1 MCGIIG
7 YNGNE
12 NSIPLVLEGIKNLE
26 YRGYDSFGCAFE
38 GKNKNI
44 EVRKDAGRINK
55 IIENYGISNETSN
68 KSIAHTRWAT
78 HGGVTKANSHPLLD
92 CSGKI
97 AVVHNGIIE
106 NFQELKDG
114 LKNHM
119 FSSET
124 DTEVLPHLIEEE
136 MKSGKSFE
144 DAVIST
150 AGKIRGF
157 SSFVVMNSLTDNI
170 IAVKNGSPLVLGVKD
185 NGVFVSSDVPSF
197 IKHTNKVVYLFD
209 GDVIS
214 INKTGFKVLKSNN
227 FGKHKVREV
236 NFSVSD
242 VDKGKYR
249 HFMLKEIME
258 QQALVSK
265 LVNSDLS
272 YLKNAASA
280 VSLSKNIFLVGS
292 GSSFH
297 VALLAASLF
306 RDLGRDAVAV
316 QPQDL
321 LNYSKIIGKE
331 DIFIIISQSGETM
344 DIIEAL
350 PVIKENKKI
359 GIINTEGS
367 TLANSVDYF
376 ININAGHEKGV
387 AATKTFTMS
396 AVLSCLIAMF
406 SAGEEKEALND
417 LNLLNINLFNLFVP
431 SVYSAIKEAASAI
444 KGEKNLF
451 FLGRG
456 SDYISAMEAALKMK
470 EITYIHAEAIDSATF
485 KHGPLALISKGT
497 YSIAFVSD
505 RFKDREINNL
515 KEIKAR
521 NGKIIGIANEKLD
534 VFDFLIRSQ
543 PAGIFSFVPQIIV
556 SQLLSYYVSIAKHID
571 PDHPRNLAKA
581 VTTK

>member
-7 YNGNE
+7 YNGSE

-26 YRGYDSFGCAFE
+26 YRGYDSFGCAFQ
-38 GKNKNI
+38 GKNNNI
-44 EVRKDAGRINK
+44 EIRKDTGRINR
-55 IIENYGISNETSN
+55 IIDNYGIDSESSN

-92 CSGKI
+92 CTGKI

-106 NFQELKDG
+106 NFQELKDS
-114 LKNHM
+114 LPNHS

-136 MKSGKSFE
+136 IKNGKSFE

-150 AGKIRGF
+150 AGKIKGF
-157 SSFVVMNSLTDNI
+157 SSFVVMNSLTDNM
-170 IAVKNGSPLVLGVKD
+170 IAVKNGSPLVLGVKE
-185 NGVFVSSDVPSF
+185 NGVFVASDVPSF
-197 IKHTNKVVYLFD
+197 LKHTNKVVYLFD

-214 INKTGFKVLKSNN
+214 VNKTGFKVLKSNN
-227 FGKHKVREV
+227 MGKHKVREV
-236 NFSVSD
+236 SFSASD
-242 VDKGKYR
+242 VDKGTYR
-249 HFMLKEIME
+249 HFMIKEIME
-258 QQALVSK
+258 QQNLVSK

-272 YLKNAASA
+272 YLKNVASA
-280 VSLSKNIFLVGS
+280 VSMSKKVFIVGS

-297 VALLAASLF
+297 VALLTASLF
-306 RDLGRDAVAV
+306 RDLGKESIAV

-321 LNYSKIIGKE
+321 LNYSKTIGKE
-331 DIFIIISQSGETM
+331 DIFMIISQSGETM
-344 DIIEAL
+344 DIIESL
-350 PVIKENKKI
+350 PIINGNKKI

-376 ININAGHEKGV
+376 INVNAGHEKGV

-396 AVLSCLIAMF
+396 AILSCLIAMF

-417 LNLLNINLFNLFVP
+417 LNLLNINLYNLFVP
-431 SVYSAIKEAASAI
+431 SVYKTIKETASII

-456 SDYISAMEAALKMK
+456 NDYISAMEAALKMK
-470 EITYIHAEAIDSATF
+470 EITYIHAEAIDAATF

-497 YSIAFVSD
+497 YSIALVSD

-521 NGKIIGIANEKLD
+521 DGKIIGIANEKLD
-534 VFDFLIRSQ
+534 VFDVFIRSQ
-543 PAGIFSFVPQIIV
+543 PAGIFSFVPQIIT
-556 SQLLSYYVSIAKHID
+556 SQLLSYYVSLSKHID

>member
-7 YNGNE
+7 YTGNE

-26 YRGYDSFGCAFE
+26 YRGYDSFGCAFD
-38 GKNKNI
+38 GKNNNI
-44 EVRKDAGRINK
+44 EVRKDVGRINK
-55 IIENYGISNETSN
+55 IIENYKINNEVSS

-78 HGGVTKANSHPLLD
+78 HGEVTKANSHPLLD
-92 CSGKI
+92 CTGNI

-106 NFQELKDG
+106 NFKELKDT
-114 LKNHM
+114 LPNHT

-124 DTEVLPHLIEEE
+124 DTELIPHLIEEE
-136 MKSGKSFE
+136 IKTGKSFE

-150 AGKIRGF
+150 TEKMRGF
-157 SSFVVMNSLTDNI
+157 SSFVVMNAATDNL
-170 IAVKNGSPLVLGVKD
+170 IAVKNGSPLVLGMNK
-185 NGVFVSSDVPSF
+185 NGIFVASDVPSF
-197 IKHTNKVVYLFD
+197 LKHTNKVVYLFD

-214 INKTGFKVLKSNN
+214 LNKNGFKVLKSNN
-227 FGKHKVREV
+227 LGKHKIREV
-236 NFSVSD
+236 NFSISD

-258 QQALVSK
+258 QQGLISK
-265 LVNSDLS
+265 LANSDLS
-272 YLKNAASA
+272 YLKSAASA
-280 VSLSKNIFLVGS
+280 ISSSKKVFLVGS

-297 VALLAASLF
+297 VALLSAGLL
-306 RDLGRDAVAV
+306 RDLGKNAIAV

-321 LNYSKIIGKE
+321 LNYSKTIEKE
-331 DIFIIISQSGETM
+331 DTFIIISQSGETM
-344 DIIEAL
+344 DIIDAM
-350 PVIKENKKI
+350 PIIKENRKI

-376 ININAGHEKGV
+376 INVNAGHEKGV

-396 AVLSCLIAMF
+396 AILTCLLAMF
-406 SAGEEKEALND
+406 SVGEDKEALND
-417 LNLLNINLFNLFVP
+417 LNLLSINMYNLFVP
-431 SVYSAIKEAASAI
+431 SVYKIIKETASII
-444 KGEKNLF
+444 KREKNLF

-456 SDYISAMEAALKMK
+456 TDYISAMESALKMK

-485 KHGPLALISKGT
+485 KHGPLALVSKGT
-497 YSIAFVSD
+497 YVIAFVSD
-505 RFKDREINNL
+505 RFKDLEIHSL

-521 NGKIIGIANEKLD
+521 NGRIIGVANEKFD
-534 VFDFLIRSQ
+534 VFDVLIRSQ
-543 PAGIFSFVPQIIV
+543 PAGIFSFVPQAII
-556 SQLLSYYVSIAKHID
+556 SQLLSYYVSLSKHID

>member
-7 YNGNE
+7 YTGNE
-12 NSIPLVLEGIKNLE
+12 NSIPFVLGGIKSLE
-26 YRGYDSFGCAFE
+26 YRGYDSFGCAFQ
-38 GKNKNI
+38 GKNNNI
-44 EVRKDAGRINK
+44 EIRKDAGRINK
-55 IIENYGISNETSN
+55 IIENYGLDKEISK

-78 HGGVTKANSHPLLD
+78 NGGVTKMNSHPMLD

-106 NFQELKDG
+106 NFKELKESLPDH
-114 LKNHM
+114 L

-136 MKSGKSFE
+136 MKNGKSFN
-144 DAVIST
+144 DAVISVSQRIT
-150 AGKIRGF
+150 GF
-157 SSFVVMNSLTDNI
+157 SSFVVMNADSDDI
-170 IAVKNGSPLVLGVKD
+170 IAVKNGSPLVLGIKD
-185 NGVFVSSDVPSF
+185 KGVFVASDVPSF
-197 IKHTNKVVYLFD
+197 LKHTNKVVYLFD

-214 INKTGFKVLKSNN
+214 INKEGFKVLKSNN
-227 FGKHKVREV
+227 LGKHKIREV
-236 NFSVSD
+236 TFSVLD
-242 VDKGKYR
+242 IDKGKYK

-258 QQALVSK
+258 QQSLISK

-272 YLKNAASA
+272 YLKNVASLI
-280 VSLSKNIFLVGS
+280 SISKRVFLLGS

-297 VALLAASLF
+297 VALLTANLF
-306 RDLGRDAVAV
+306 RDLGKDAIAV

-321 LNYSKIIGKE
+321 LNYSKTIGK
-331 DIFIIISQSGETM
+331 DDVFIIISQSGETM
-344 DIIEAL
+344 DIIESL
-350 PVIKENKKI
+350 PIIKENKKI

-367 TLANSVDYF
+367 TLANASDYF
-376 ININAGHEKGV
+376 INVNAGHEKGV

-396 AVLSCLIAMF
+396 AILTCLIAMF
-406 SAGEEKEALND
+406 SSGEEKEALND
-417 LNLLNINLFNLFVP
+417 LNLLNINLYNLFVP
-431 SVYSAIKEAASAI
+431 SVYKTIKNTASI
-444 KGEKNLF
+444 VKKEKNLF

-456 SDYISAMEAALKMK
+456 NDYISAMEAALKMK
-470 EITYIHAEAIDSATF
+470 EITYIHSEAIDSATF
-485 KHGPLALISKGT
+485 KHGPLALISRGT
-497 YSIAFVSD
+497 YSIALVSD

-534 VFDFLIRSQ
+534 VFDILIRSQ
-543 PAGIFSFVPQIIV
+543 PAGIFSFVPQVII
-556 SQLLSYYVSIAKHID
+556 SQLLSYYVSLSKHID